1 MKKLFSSLMS
11 IILVG
16 AIAFTG
22 CASDKGSSTE
32 NENNTE
38 TNGAY
43 PIVIEHA
50 LGTTT
55 IEEEPMRIAAIGARN
70 EDVAL
75 ALGVVPVGISRSWFG
90 ILDDT
95 GLYEWTNKAIEE
107 LGGET
112 IVYDDLDGLNF
123 EAISASEPD
132 LIIATYSGITA
143 EDYEILSQIAPTVAY
158 SEKPWQL
165 DWRNRILVDSKAMGR
180 EEEGKQMVSDLEKVI
195 KEAAEKHPEIKGKT
209 VGLFNFNDITDLSK
223 FWIYLPGDSRAAHL
237 EDFGF
242 TVPESIKKFDEQEEN
257 FAIHVSAE
265 NVELLSDI
273 DVIVMFGNDEVLNA
287 IQNDPLISTIPAIQ
301 RGSVV
306 VITDD
311 QPIAAAANPSALSIP
326 EYSEAL
332 AELYAEAAAKVK

>member
-11 IILVG
+11 IVLVG

-38 TNGAY
+38 ANGAY

-55 IEEEPMRIAAIGARN
+55 IEEKPVRIAAVGSRN

-75 ALGVVPVGISRSWFG
+75 ALGVVPVGISYNWYG
-90 ILDDT
+90 VLDDS
-95 GLYEWTNKAIEE
+95 GLYEWSNEAIAK

-112 IVYDDLDGLNF
+112 VVYDDLDGLDF

-132 LIIATYSGITA
+132 VILATYSGITA
-143 EDYEILSQIAPTVAY
+143 EDYELLTQIAPTVAY
-158 SEKPWQL
+158 TTMAWQV
-165 DWRNRILVDSKAMGR
+165 DWRNQTLVNAKAMGM
-180 EEEGKQMVSDLEKVI
+180 EEEGKQMVADLEALI
-195 KEAAEKHPEIKGKT
+195 SEEAAKYPEIEGKT
-209 VGLFNFNDITDLSK
+209 AAFFSFDVTDLSK
-223 FWIYLPGDSRAAHL
+223 FWLYLPTDSRAAHM

-242 TVPESIKKFDEQEEN
+242 VVPESVKKFAEQEES
-257 FAIHVSAE
+257 FAIQVSAE

-273 DVIVMFGNDEVLNA
+273 DVMVMYGDEETLKTLANDS
-287 IQNDPLISTIPAIQ
+287 LIGTIPAIQ
-301 RGSVV
+301 RGSVAL
-306 VITDD
+306 IADNT
-311 QPIAAAANPSALSIP
+311 PLAAAANPSALSIP
-326 EYSEAL
+326 ACS
-332 AELYAEAAAKVK
+332 AELASIYGAAAAKVK